1 MEKRKP
7 RWPLATVKRLVADGR
22 VALTHSACEFF
33 ASRTEAL
40 MRACA
45 AIQSL
50 RLTDFAHSSHLAVH
64 DADIY
69 GVTADDHGWYLK
81 LTVVEELGK
90 IVLVI
95 SFHPLDQPLRTR
107 GGMVEP

>member
-1 MEKRKP
+1 
-7 RWPLATVKRLVADGR
+7 
-22 VALTHSACEFF
+22 
-33 ASRTEAL
+33 

-69 GVTADDHGWYLK
+69 GVTANDHGWYLK